1 MALTGIYWQ
10 VRKYRFPMA
19 LQFDFSQT
27 SQLRLAWQD
36 PSHVNLLTRQR
47 CCRSFTLMFQI
58 AFYCRRAITRSWG
71 LHRMVRS
78 PFNSMCSRC
87 ERALTLS
94 TVNGVVVTY
103 AAWGRGKVVPL
114 WLSVYSH
121 IMWSCGHMKTERKIA
136 VALVAKRQLLGS
148 FKRGLKKNNLTIKVL
163 CF

>member
-114 WLSVYSH
+114 CVFPHHVKLRSH
-121 IMWSCGHMKTERKIA
+121 ENW
-136 VALVAKRQLLGS
+136 
-148 FKRGLKKNNLTIKVL
+148 KKNCCGISCKASIVGII
-163 CF
+163 